1 MSSKRLIL
9 SACNIAHC
17 ANNNIRFVTGIPI
30 IHKLTFVQTVS
41 PRWLSVRHAATQPEI
56 DEKKKKY
63 KDGKFDL
70 PDPEHLAHFRKSDK
84 PEVKDEK
91 PATMQGAQET
101 YVPPPGT
108 DSLPHPIW
116 SQEELHEVE
125 ITHRTPVG
133 FVDKAAYYS
142 VQTFRT
148 AFDVVSGFKWGKT
161 NENKWIKRIIF
172 LETVAGVPGMVAAMT
187 RHLHSLRRLQRDFGW
202 IHTLLEEAEN
212 ERMHLMT
219 ALQLRQP
226 GFLFRGAII
235 GAQGTFVTMFSLAY
249 LISPRFCHRF
259 VGYLEEEAV
268 KTYTKCLQDIDSGN
282 MQHWQRQPSPD
293 LAIRYW
299 KLAPEATMRDVILA
313 IRADEAHHRVVNHTL
328 ASMNET
334 DYNPYKPGK

>member
-101 YVPPPGT
+101 
-108 DSLPHPIW
+108 
-116 SQEELHEVE
+116 
-125 ITHRTPVG
+125 
-133 FVDKAAYYS
+133 
-142 VQTFRT
+142 
-148 AFDVVSGFKWGKT
+148 
-161 NENKWIKRIIF
+161 RIIF